1 MTHLSEEELILYYY
15 GETAEPGAVEQHL
28 AACEVC
34 RAGYQW
40 MQTVLNSVSSLTV
53 PEKSPEYGTEVWQRI
68 GPQIAPSLSRSLAPS
83 LSRLRGSWRRWAA
96 VAAMAGLI
104 VAAYLAGRL
113 SPTRQTPQT
122 ASSAPQVRE
131 RILLVAVGDHLER
144 SQMVLVELANAE
156 SSKGK
161 LDISEEQR
169 YATDLVEANRLYR
182 QTASTTGDT
191 ALATVL
197 EDLERV
203 LLDVANGNSQLSSQE
218 LEEIRR
224 RIESQGLLFK
234 MRVVESQIREREN
247 DAANPPAKH
256 NL

>member
-1 MTHLSEEELILYYY
+1 MNHLTEEELILYYY
-15 GETAEPGAVEQHL
+15 GETAEAGRVEEHL
-28 AACEVC
+28 AGCSEC
-34 RAGYQW
+34 RADYRS
-40 MQTVLNSVSSLTV
+40 MQVVLNSVSSFAV
-53 PEKSPEYGTEVWQRI
+53 PEPAAEYGTQVWQRI
-68 GPQIAPSLSRSLAPS
+68 APQLAPS
-83 LSRLRGSWRRWAA
+83 PHRRVALSLARFAGWRRWAA
-96 VAAMAGLI
+96 AAAMAALI
-104 VAAYLAGRL
+104 VIAYFAGRFT
-113 SPTRQTPQT
+113 PNRQPPQT

-156 SSKGK
+156 SGKGK

-169 YATDLVEANRLYR
+169 YAADLVEANRLYR
-182 QTASTTGDT
+182 QTATTTGDT

-203 LLDVANGNSQLSSQE
+203 LLDVANGNSHLSSQE

-234 MRVVESQIREREN
+234 VRVVESQIREREN
-247 DAANPPAKH
+247 NAANPPAKH
-256 NL
+256 SL